1 MTPSRREGAPVTAR
15 VVAVTDVLV
24 AAARQQVAIV
34 RSHPL
39 FLIGGIVQPLVFL
52 LVVFFA
58 RGRPTGPQVT
68 GFATAVLLMAY
79 WGSTVWQ
86 GAGILRRERST
97 GTLPALMRGVHAPML
112 VLAGK
117 SLGASLAPALLT
129 GVTVIATLAMLR
141 APLVVP
147 APGWFAVGLLAALLS
162 GTALGTVL
170 CSLFLLTRYGPQLSS
185 ALMYPVFL
193 LAGLLIPTDLFP
205 PWIAWL
211 GSLVSLKWAQQFL
224 VSLAGPTSDL
234 GALAMVGV
242 LTVAYALG
250 GLAAFR
256 RIDTLVRARGTL
268 EFG

>member
-1 MTPSRREGAPVTAR
+1 MSGRLL
-15 VVAVTDVLV
+15 AVTDILV
-24 AAARQQVAIV
+24 ASARHQIAIV

-52 LVVFFA
+52 LVVFHA
-58 RGRPTGPQVT
+58 RGRPSGEEVM
-68 GFATAVLLMAY
+68 GVATAVLLMAY

-86 GAGILRRERST
+86 GAGILRRERGV
-97 GTLPALMRGVHAPML
+97 GTLGALMRGVRAPML

-129 GVTVIATLAMLR
+129 GATVVAALVVLR
-141 APLVVP
+141 APLAVP
-147 APGWFAVGLLAALLS
+147 QPGWFVVGLLAAILS

-193 LAGLLIPTDLFP
+193 LGGLLIPTELFP

-224 VSLAGPTSDL
+224 VSLGTGAPDHAALGMV
-234 GALAMVGV
+234 GAL
-242 LTVAYALG
+242 TIAYAVAG
-250 GLAAFR
+250 SAAFR
-256 RIDTLVRARGTL
+256 HIDSLVRGRGTL
-268 EFG
+268 ELG